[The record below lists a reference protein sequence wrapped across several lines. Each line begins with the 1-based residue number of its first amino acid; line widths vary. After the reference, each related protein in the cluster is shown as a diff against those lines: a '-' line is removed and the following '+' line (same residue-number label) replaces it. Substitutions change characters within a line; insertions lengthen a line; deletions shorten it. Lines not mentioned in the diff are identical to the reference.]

1 MKRLFKYLKG
11 YGKETV
17 LSPLF
22 KLCEAALEL
31 TVPLVIA
38 AIIDKGINEGNTGY
52 VIGMCCLLVMLGAIG
67 LGFSVTAQYYAA
79 VASVGFVSKIRY
91 ALFAKVQSL
100 SYRDLDRLG
109 APTVITR
116 MTSDTQKVQNGLNLT
131 LRLLLR
137 SPFVVFGAMI
147 MAFIV
152 NPRPS
157 VSFAIAIP
165 LLSVIVFGIMLIT
178 MPMYKKVQKGTDAV
192 LSKTR
197 ENLAGVRVVR
207 AFCKENDE
215 IESFDAKNGA
225 LTAMQGR
232 VGMISSLMNPLT
244 YVVINLAIL
253 ALVYLGAVEVDTSGG
268 QFTQGEVI
276 ALYNYMSQILVELI
290 KLANLIITI
299 SRAIASADR
308 VADMLDIVPAETQ
321 GELTECQSSE
331 YAVEFRGAGITY
343 DGSAEPALSNASFAV
358 KWRETVGIIGGTGS
372 GKSTLVNLI
381 PAFYRAT
388 EGEVLLGGAPAHEY
402 ERNAISDIVGV
413 VPQRA
418 VLFRG
423 TVRDNMRWAKAD
435 ATDEEIYEALKIA
448 EAKEIVDGKGGLD
461 AEIEEG
467 GANLSGGQKQRLTIA
482 RALVGRPKILIL
494 DDSASALDL
503 ATDARLRAS
512 LQTSLADTTV
522 FIVSQRTS
530 SIMHAD
536 KIIVLDDGE
545 ISAIGTHKEL
555 LESSEIYKEIYNSQY
570 GEAVKNG

>member
-1 MKRLFKYLKG
+1 MKRLLKYLGG
-11 YGKETV
+11 YKKETV

-38 AIIDKGINEGNTGY
+38 AIIDNGIHADNTGY
-52 VIGMCCLLVMLGAIG
+52 VVGMCLLLVLLGAIG

-79 VASVGFVSKIRY
+79 VASVGFIAKVRH

-100 SYRDLDRLG
+100 SYRDLDKLG
-109 APTVITR
+109 TSTIITR
-116 MTSDTQKVQNGLNLT
+116 MTSDSQKVQNGLNLT

-147 MAFIV
+147 MAFTV
-152 NPRPS
+152 NPAPS

-165 LLSVIVFGIMLIT
+165 VLSVIVFGIMLIT
-178 MPMYKKVQKGTDAV
+178 MPMYKRVQGGTDAV
-192 LSKTR
+192 LSLTR
-197 ENLAGVRVVR
+197 ENLAGARVVR
-207 AFCKENDE
+207 AFCKEESE
-215 IESFDAKNGA
+215 ISDFSKKNA
-225 LTAMQGR
+225 SLTDMHKR

-253 ALVYLGAVEVDTSGG
+253 LLVYLGAIEVDTSGG
-268 QFTQGEVI
+268 AFTQGEVI

-308 VADMLDIVPAETQ
+308 VADVLDIVPSETP
-321 GELTECQSSE
+321 GSVTECADST
-331 YAVEFRGAGITY
+331 YAVEFRSAGITY
-343 DGSAEPALSNASFAV
+343 DGAAEPALSPSTFKV
-358 KWRETVGIIGGTGS
+358 RWGETVGIIGGTGS
-372 GKSTLVNLI
+372 GKSTLVSLI
-381 PAFYRAT
+381 PALYRAT
-388 EGEVLLGGAPAHEY
+388 EGEVLVGGVNVNEY
-402 ERNAISDIVGV
+402 SEEALRDLVGI

-423 TVRDNMRWAKAD
+423 TIGENMRWAKPEASD
-435 ATDEEIYEALKIA
+435 GEIYEALKIA
-448 EAKEIVDGKGGLD
+448 QADGIVRDKGGLD

-467 GANLSGGQKQRLTIA
+467 GGNLSGGQKQRLTIA
-482 RALVGRPKILIL
+482 RALVGEPRILIL

-503 ATDARLRAS
+503 ATDARLRTALRES
-512 LQTSLADTTV
+512 LSGTTV

-545 ISAIGTHKEL
+545 ISAIGPHDEL
-555 LESSEIYKEIYNSQY
+555 LRDSDIYREIYNSQY
-570 GEAVKNG
+570 GGAKENG

>member
-1 MKRLFKYLKG
+1 MKRLFKYLRG

-38 AIIDKGINEGNTGY
+38 AIIDNGINGGNTGY
-52 VIGMCCLLVMLGAIG
+52 VIGMCCLLVLLGAVG

-79 VASVGFVSKIRY
+79 VASVGFISKIRH

-109 APTVITR
+109 TSTVITR
-116 MTSDTQKVQNGLNLT
+116 MTSDCQKVQNGLNLT

-178 MPMYKKVQKGTDAV
+178 MPMYKRVQKGTDSV

-197 ENLAGVRVVR
+197 ENLSGVRVVR
-207 AFCKENDE
+207 AFSKEADE
-215 IESFDAKNGA
+215 VEDFDKKNIK
-225 LTAMQGR
+225 LTEMHKR

-253 ALVYLGAVEVDTSGG
+253 LLVYLGALEVDTSGG
-268 QFTQGEVI
+268 AFTQGEVI

-299 SRAIASADR
+299 SRAVASADR
-308 VADMLDIVPAETQ
+308 VADVLDIAPTDVA
-321 GELTECQSSE
+321 GEITECKNTE
-331 YAVEFRGAGITY
+331 YAVEFRSAGITY
-343 DGSAEPALSNASFAV
+343 DGSSEPALSETSFAV
-358 KWRETVGIIGGTGS
+358 KWSETVGIIGGTGS

-381 PAFYRAT
+381 PSFYRPT
-388 EGEVLLGGAPAHEY
+388 EGEVLVGGVPAHEY
-402 ERNAISDIVGV
+402 SRDAMASIVGI

-423 TVRDNMRWAKAD
+423 TVRDNMRWAKPD
-435 ATDEEIYEALKIA
+435 ATDEQIYEALKIA

-482 RALVGRPKILIL
+482 RALVGQPRILIL

-512 LQTSLADTTV
+512 LKSSLSDTTV

-545 ISAIGTHKEL
+545 VSAIGTHGEL
-555 LESSEIYKEIYNSQY
+555 LESSELYREIYNSQY
-570 GEAVKNG
+570 GEAKKNG